1 MPTCFL
7 LDDARMMW
15 DRGGAMFPEYWITM
29 AITPNSIQ
37 LGANTLYKVQEWK
50 GNRRRSGEA
59 GSEKMPQ
66 GNTLFCGISS
76 DAHL

>member
-1 MPTCFL
+1 VPTCFL

-37 LGANTLYKVQEWK
+37 LGAN
-50 GNRRRSGEA
+50 RRRSGEA